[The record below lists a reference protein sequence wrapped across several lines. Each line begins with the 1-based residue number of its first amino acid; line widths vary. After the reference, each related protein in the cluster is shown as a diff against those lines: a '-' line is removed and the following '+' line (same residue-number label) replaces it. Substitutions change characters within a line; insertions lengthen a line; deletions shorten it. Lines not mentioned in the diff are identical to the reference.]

1 MTLHPPF
8 EISGRLLPAV
18 RVGDATISIKF
29 DGQTRDGRTRYR
41 WFIDAPGVDATG
53 NDLCS
58 GVGGGSIQEGMA
70 SLLSFLSACGESY
83 GYQQSHASP
92 YAGTEFD
99 GDGNAGLFPLDVA
112 AWAYQKSD
120 ELSLL
125 EWELSENPNLVT
137 P

>member
-8 EISGRLLPAV
+8 EISVRLLPAV
-18 RVGDATISIKF
+18 RVGDATISIDF

-41 WFIDAPGVDATG
+41 WFIDLDSGVDATG

-70 SLLSFLSACGESY
+70 SLLSFLSACVDD
-83 GYQQSHASP
+83 A
-92 YAGTEFD
+92 D
-99 GDGNAGLFPLDVA
+99 LFPPDVA
-112 AWAYQKSD
+112 AWAAQNSD

-125 EWELSENPNLVT
+125 AIELDETPNLVT
-137 P
+137 D